1 MSRTEQ
7 AEFTTMCMIY
17 DDNGNV
23 LVQDRRD
30 PDWPGVAFPGGHV
43 ERDESFVESIIRE
56 VREETGLIIKNP
68 RLCGVKQFRDKNG
81 SRYVVLLFKTNKY
94 YGEISSSDEGEVFWV
109 KRSDLYN
116 YKLSDYFID
125 MLQVFENDDLSE
137 CYYQKKEDGGWE
149 LKLL

>member
-137 CYYQKKEDGGWE
+137 CYYQKKEDGEWE